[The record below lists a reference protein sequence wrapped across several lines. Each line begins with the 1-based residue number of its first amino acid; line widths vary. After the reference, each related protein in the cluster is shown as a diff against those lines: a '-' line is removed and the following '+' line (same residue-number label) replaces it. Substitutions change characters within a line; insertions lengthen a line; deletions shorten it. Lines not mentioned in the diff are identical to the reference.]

1 MVRTFM
7 HKHPRRDKGLASVM
21 AILAPIALL
30 LMVAIVPIHIGS
42 RATIAAPPIGP
53 LIVDGT
59 VYSSAGGVVDGAA
72 VVVTIYN
79 GTTYRGVQST
89 TSDPSGFYTVT
100 FANSEWDIGYKVFVA
115 ATKGSDS
122 GLNSTFVSF
131 DFETIDVKLGTV
143 IPELGGP
150 AMTALTVSAIGMMV
164 VVYARRRG
172 SYSP

>member
-1 MVRTFM
+1 M

-21 AILAPIALL
+21 AILAPVALL
-30 LMVAIVPIHIGS
+30 LMVAVVPIHVGS
-42 RATIAAPPIGP
+42 RATIAAPIGP

-59 VYSSAGGVVDGAA
+59 VYSSAGSVVNGAT

-100 FANSEWDIGYKVFVA
+100 FGNSEWDIGYTVFVA

-122 GLNSTFVSF
+122 GLNSTVVSF

-164 VVYARRRG
+164 VVYARRRR

>member
-1 MVRTFM
+1 
-7 HKHPRRDKGLASVM
+7 
-21 AILAPIALL
+21 
-30 LMVAIVPIHIGS
+30 
-42 RATIAAPPIGP
+42 
-53 LIVDGT
+53 
-59 VYSSAGGVVDGAA
+59 
-72 VVVTIYN
+72 VTIYN

-89 TSDPSGFYTVT
+89 TSDPTGFYTVT
-100 FANSEWDIGYKVFVA
+100 FGNSEWDIGYTVFVA

-122 GLNSTFVSF
+122 GLNSTVVSF

-164 VVYARRRG
+164 VVYARRRR